1 MGRRVLL
8 ERTPTID
15 NELAR
20 VPCCKC
26 ASKFTAIEA
35 EAHGHHKKK
44 LAAFEDEFTKCEN
57 QQKKR
62 IVGVESEIQK
72 ARLAGKLTEDSL
84 EASKRE
90 MHELNVNLECFR
102 KRVVEKTTEL
112 NKLRRGSSTA
122 KTRLKIRFEAKIKSL
137 EEELAKSLGKM
148 DGWKKKCESLK
159 GVSSLLAN
167 ENRDLRSSQ
176 LKKKLDEA
184 HGELEEAEG

>member
-1 MGRRVLL
+1 MSSPNVK
-8 ERTPTID
+8 ISKK
-15 NELAR
+15 N
-20 VPCCKC
+20 
-26 ASKFTAIEA
+26 ASLVWNRKSKRLDWQENSPIED
-35 EAHGHHKKK
+35 
-44 LAAFEDEFTKCEN
+44 L
-57 QQKKR
+57 
-62 IVGVESEIQK
+62 
-72 ARLAGKLTEDSL
+72 L

-90 MHELNVNLECFR
+90 TNELNVNLECFR

-137 EEELAKSLGKM
+137 EEELAKSLGKI
-148 DGWKKKCESLK
+148 DTWKKKYESLK

-184 HGELEEAEG
+184 YGELQEATG